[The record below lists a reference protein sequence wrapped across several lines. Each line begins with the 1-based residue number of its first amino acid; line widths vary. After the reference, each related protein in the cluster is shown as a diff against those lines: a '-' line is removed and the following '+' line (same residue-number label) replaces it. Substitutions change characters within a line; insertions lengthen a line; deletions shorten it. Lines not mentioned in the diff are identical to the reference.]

1 MAIETTEFTTNG
13 VSSGS
18 SGFKGLCSLK
28 IVHKGGATGNIQVE
42 SKYPG
47 EANYSISRDFSNH
60 NVEVNMMTGASTIEY
75 RFRCVGF
82 TGPGS
87 IYCCLVQA

>member
-1 MAIETTEFTTNG
+1 MAIETTEFTADG
-13 VSSGS
+13 VSTGS

-28 IVHKGGATGNIQVE
+28 IFHKGGAKGNIQVE
-42 SKYPG
+42 SRYPG
-47 EANYSISRDFSNH
+47 ESEFSISKYFSNGDI
-60 NVEVNMMTGASTIEY
+60 EVNMMTGALTIEY
-75 RFRCVGF
+75 RFKCIGF